1 MPSSR
6 EVIAFSCLSSH
17 YLDFPKIKAHSLSAY
32 VSLAEVNYVTHK
44 TAVKHKI
51 LFVHFYHGGC
61 SGKNYFSICFINSYF
76 TNSTVACCFC
86 SLIFLRGR
94 KVAASFLEIVAA

>member
-6 EVIAFSCLSSH
+6 KVIAFSCLSSH
-17 YLDFPKIKAHSLSAY
+17 YFLKIKAHSLSAY

-51 LFVHFYHGGC
+51 LFVLLYHGGC
-61 SGKNYFSICFINSYF
+61 SEKNYLCIHYMYQ
-76 TNSTVACCFC
+76 VA
-86 SLIFLRGR
+86 L
-94 KVAASFLEIVAA
+94 